1 MSIKPVPMAIVL
13 AVLMVVSMPVL
24 AQSAAQLQ
32 SQINQLK
39 NEVEQIKA
47 QLGSA
52 PRPGAGRAVPSQ
64 QGNLSANIE
73 SIRVAQPYPRTPRLH
88 ATVVMTLINTGSEPL
103 YLNYKAGSFNLV
115 DSNGYQYEFYSGSIG
130 EVESGVKGIPI
141 AKSGRADAR
150 SSIPAGGT
158 RKVTFTVV
166 RDARSGQTIGNT
178 FDVSATF
185 VEVADLGEGRVKVT
199 RELPVTITNVP
210 LGGSSA
216 GVGGQAVDGLGNQAM
231 DVAGDKVKEK
241 AGKLLK
247 SILKDK

>member
-73 SIRVAQPYPRTPRLH
+73 SIRVAQPNPRTPRLH

-115 DSNGYQYEFYSGSIG
+115 DSNGYQYEFFG
-130 EVESGVKGIPI
+130 EFDGGVKGIPI
-141 AKSGRADAR
+141 ATSGRADAR